1 MTALADE
8 LDARRDIAA
17 VWGGLTLFGEVE
29 EPLLRRAASLDPW
42 RITYFNTLPY
52 SALYRR
58 EALLAV
64 GGWSLPGSFQDWDLW
79 MALAEAG
86 YAAGAVEQPV
96 HRYRSTGRASS
107 RGAPLATTRSTRS
120 CGAVTRACSPTA
132 AVTGVAPPT
141 PGAYG
146 SPSRSQ
152 RPSRA
157 PAALSPPAVHARR
170 QPARGLP
177 EGTLEQAAPAG
188 SPAPGLF
195 GRARSRTLER

>member
-17 VWGGLTLFGEVE
+17 VWGGLTLFGEAE
-29 EPLLRRAASLDPW
+29 EPLRRRAANLDPW

-58 EALLAV
+58 DALLAV

-86 YAAGAVEQPV
+86 YAADAVEQPV
-96 HRYRSTGRASS
+96 HRYRLHGPRQFA
-107 RGAPLATTRSTRS
+107 RGARATTRSTRS

-132 AVTGVAPPT
+132 AATGRAPPT
-141 PGAYG
+141 PGGVTAR
-146 SPSRSQ
+146 PSRSQ
-152 RPSRA
+152 RRCRGSRSA
-157 PAALSPPAVHARR
+157 IVTGCSRSPTA
-170 QPARGLP
+170 
-177 EGTLEQAAPAG
+177 
-188 SPAPGLF
+188 
-195 GRARSRTLER
+195 RARPCRGRG